1 MPTPNLNLP
10 LIDRNMFVDV
20 PRDMNALAYAVDD
33 AVGPNGKI
41 ALRQDL
47 QSLLQTLNNHIND
60 NVKHVTKQER
70 DGWNK
75 AVVDIG
81 DKNTLVT
88 QNKGN
93 LVLAINELFQSSSDK
108 NTKIAAAIT
117 VKGVPTSPTAT
128 GDQMAANILAIETGV
143 PYWTGTATPSTTGIP
158 FTFVNGTIE
167 NIIYIQFTLLFNPKV
182 VTAMSN
188 VGNNY
193 STNSVYDTTFDGNYS
208 GTVKMSSFNT
218 GKKIDDIETRNVRGR
233 IDNNSNGTYTMYM
246 PVLNSG
252 IVYTI
257 RAFG

>member
-10 LIDRNMFVDV
+10 TIDRNMSADV

-33 AVGPNGKI
+33 AVGPHGKI
-41 ALRQDL
+41 ALKQDL

-60 NVKHVTKQER
+60 NVKHVTKPER

-117 VKGVPTSPTAT
+117 EKGVPTSPTAT
-128 GDQMAANILAIETGV
+128 GDQMAANIRAIKTGINGEISLSPIPPNGILEV
-143 PYWTGTATPSTTGIP
+143 YTEWVDFRPMYFSSTLPGMSLYGGYSTPPMSTATNAFYILGLDLFEQPPPYGYRLRLIIKNAYAFTST
-158 FTFVNGTIE
+158 E
-167 NIIYIQFTLLFNPKV
+167 NKISYF
-182 VTAMSN
+182 MS
-188 VGNNY
+188 
-193 STNSVYDTTFDGNYS
+193 
-208 GTVKMSSFNT
+208 K
-218 GKKIDDIETRNVRGR
+218 
-233 IDNNSNGTYTMYM
+233 
-246 PVLNSG
+246 
-252 IVYTI
+252 
-257 RAFG
+257 

>member
-10 LIDRNMFVDV
+10 TIDRNMFADV

-47 QSLLQTLNNHIND
+47 QSLNQTLINHIND
-60 NVKHVTKQER
+60 NLKHPTPVER
-70 DGWNK
+70 AGWNK

-81 DKNTLVT
+81 DKNALAT

-108 NTKIAAAIT
+108 NAKIAAAIT
-117 VKGVPTSPTAT
+117 EKGVPTSPTAT
-128 GDQMAANILAIETGV
+128 GDEMAANVLAIETGV
-143 PYWTGTATPSTTGIP
+143 PYREGTATPSSIGIP

-167 NIIYIQFTLLFNPKV
+167 NSIYIQFTLPFNPKV
-182 VTAMSN
+182 VTAMGN
-188 VGNNY
+188 TGNNY
-193 STNSVYDTTFDGNYS
+193 STNSIYDTTFDGNYS
-208 GTVKMSSFNT
+208 GTVKMSVFNT
-218 GKKIDDIETRNVRGR
+218 SKIFDAETRNVRGR
-233 IDNNSNGTYTMYM
+233 IDNNGNGTFTMFM
-246 PVLNSG
+246 PVMYAG